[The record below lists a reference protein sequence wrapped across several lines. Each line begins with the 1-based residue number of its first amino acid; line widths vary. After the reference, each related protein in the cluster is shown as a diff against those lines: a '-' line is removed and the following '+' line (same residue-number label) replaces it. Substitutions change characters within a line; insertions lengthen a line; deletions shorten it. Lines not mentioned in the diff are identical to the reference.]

1 MAADRTDLTGPTLG
15 STHRSLRDQV
25 ADELR
30 DRIVNGALEPGQRLV
45 ERVLAQ
51 ELEVSR
57 VPVRDAL
64 VQLKGEGFVTEVP
77 RKGAFVTSM
86 SEHDV
91 RELFNVREA
100 LEVLAVRLATEGQDR
115 HGLRRLREILDESA
129 SAIRASDAVEVGRC
143 NQAFHDQITAM
154 AHNDLLASILEPLEG
169 RLHWLLRQNDDPSR
183 FHDEHEEIYEA
194 IASGDVLVAQEVS
207 LRHVRTS
214 RDVCLRL
221 LSGRQR
227 VT

>member
-100 LEVLAVRLATEGQDR
+100 LEVLAVRLATESEDR
-115 HGLRRLREILDESA
+115 QGLRRLREILDESA

>member
-100 LEVLAVRLATEGQDR
+100 LEVLAVRLATESQDR

-221 LSGRQR
+221 LSARQR

>member
-1 MAADRTDLTGPTLG
+1 MPADRTDLAAPTLG
-15 STHRSLRDQV
+15 AAHRSLRDEV

-30 DRIVNGALEPGQRLV
+30 DRIVNGTLEPGQRLV
-45 ERVLAQ
+45 ERVLAE
-51 ELEVSR
+51 ELGVSR

-64 VQLKGEGFVTEVP
+64 VQLRGEGFVTEVP
-77 RKGAFVTSM
+77 RKGVFVTAM

-100 LEVLAVRLATEGQDR
+100 LEVLAVRLATEGTDQAE
-115 HGLRRLREILDESA
+115 LRRLREILDQSA
-129 SAIRASDAVEVGRC
+129 AAIRASDVLEVGRC

-169 RLHWLLRQNDDPSR
+169 RLHWLLRQNDDPST
-183 FHDEHEEIYEA
+183 FHDEHEEIYRA
-194 IASGDVLVAQEVS
+194 VASGDVVVAQEVS

-221 LSGRQR
+221 LSARQQL
-227 VT
+227 T